1 MHAFDLL
8 HACNIWW
15 QVWDVKLWKQDPLTQ
30 GKKGPQI
37 SESRVT
43 LLCNLPVPDN
53 LKNAADALK
62 KYAAAAAAKSTT
74 ATSRL

>member
-1 MHAFDLL
+1 M
-8 HACNIWW
+8 
-15 QVWDVKLWKQDPLTQ
+15 QVWDVKLWKQDPSTQ

-53 LKNAADALK
+53 LEHAGDALK
-62 KYAAAAAAKSTT
+62 KYATAAAAAEAPKTT
-74 ATSRL
+74 TFTSRL

>member
-1 MHAFDLL
+1 M
-8 HACNIWW
+8 

-30 GKKGPQI
+30 GKGPQI

-53 LKNAADALK
+53 LKHAGDALN
-62 KYAAAAAAKSTT
+62 KYATDAEAPKTT
-74 ATSRL
+74 TFTSRL

>member
-1 MHAFDLL
+1 
-8 HACNIWW
+8 
-15 QVWDVKLWKQDPLTQ
+15 VWDVKLWKEDQQ
-30 GKKGPQI
+30 GKKGSQI

-53 LKNAADALK
+53 LKHAGDALK
-62 KYAAAAAAKSTT
+62 KYADAPAAQKST